1 MYLSIYHLSE
11 RKQIIMRDFL
21 PMWKLTDPKWS
32 HSFCKT
38 SSKKGSQLQIQA
50 IRRNLVHSSKTKK
63 FFAKRNQ
70 FFKLTTSKTKHFCE
84 ASFKLSAE
92 QMASCQCVSR
102 FCHSISLKYCACHEK
117 VRDATH
123 VTPLRKSAPW
133 PPTMSG
139 GDVSCTAPATR
150 HVSLQILFKH
160 LQTPHAC
167 HRFRNCY
174 KPSSFCRFRQ
184 ARLPKDMTVQRPKMV
199 RTWCAF
205 TTFDFQTR
213 FAPQRVRFFHI
224 ATSKSG
230 PNVVCFENVLRATTA
245 YTFFDSPTALRQWC
259 AFNSLTSMCASCHN
273 RVHFVISHPTRWLC
287 TRRFSEPTF
296 RPSGASKHWKNNF
309 RTVLPFRALW
319 SAFFF
324 PSLRWLFPPLLLHLC
339 ICRKFDF

>member
-1 MYLSIYHLSE
+1 MKPFIL
-11 RKQIIMRDFL
+11 QDFL
-21 PMWKLTDPKWS
+21 KKKVP
-32 HSFCKT
+32 
-38 SSKKGSQLQIQA
+38 SSKSKQFGETSFTA
-50 IRRNLVHSSKTKK
+50 PKRRN
-63 FFAKRNQ
+63 FAKRNQ
-70 FFKLTTSKTKHFCE
+70 LLKLTTSKPKHFCE

-123 VTPLRKSAPW
+123 VTPLRKFAPW
-133 PPTMSG
+133 PPTMPG

-160 LQTPHAC
+160 PQTPQAC

-174 KPSSFCRFRQ
+174 KPSRFCRFRQ
-184 ARLPKDMTVQRPKMV
+184 ARLPQDMTVQRPKVV

-296 RPSGASKHWKNNF
+296 RPSGASKHWKNTVF
-309 RTVLPFRALW
+309 RDCSTFSRSLIFFLLPF
-319 SAFFF
+319 S
-324 PSLRWLFPPLLLHLC
+324 SLTLPTTVAASVHLSEVWLLNFL
-339 ICRKFDF
+339 R